1 MHAVILTV
9 HVIVVLALIGV
20 VLLQRSEGGGLGMG
34 GSPGGGFM
42 TSRGAANLLTRT
54 TSVLTAIFFTT
65 SIVLALTAD
74 RGVTQE
80 DIIEDLTG
88 EEQRDP
94 NAPITTDDFL
104 DSLGADR
111 PSAPEA
117 ADPATPNVTT
127 SPATGLPT
135 LESVP
140 SGATPAAET
149 PAAAPAPTGPAQG
162 EVPPTD
168 ESAPQ

>member
-65 SIVLALTAD
+65 SIALALTAD

-80 DIIEDLTG
+80 QIIEDLTG
-88 EEQRDP
+88 EAQRDP
-94 NAPITTDDFL
+94 NAPITTDDFINT
-104 DSLGADR
+104 LGADR
-111 PSAPEA
+111 PTPQTGGA
-117 ADPATPNVTT
+117 AVNPAVTT
-127 SPATGLPT
+127 SPTTGLPT
-135 LESVP
+135 LN
-140 SGATPAAET
+140 
-149 PAAAPAPTGPAQG
+149 AAPAGDAPASDAAG
-162 EVPPTD
+162 DAAPATTEP
-168 ESAPQ
+168 APQ